1 MKAERPAHLSV
12 LIVGHRRP
20 WNRSFR
26 LTPKQWKLAAAL
38 IGGVIPLFMAV
49 GVYGALAWLFAPHSH
64 PLAQGTEVRV
74 LRNEVALVTHNTSA
88 GLDAMGLEL
97 GALNSEAEHLTTLQD
112 QLMRSTGVHIRL
124 ARPPASSV
132 RPDQGR
138 HLMASLRTL
147 SRQLQTQ
154 HSTKPVP
161 RQSL

>member
-1 MKAERPAHLSV
+1 MKGERPAHLSV

-38 IGGVIPLFMAV
+38 IGGVIPLFIAV
-49 GVYGALAWLFAPHSH
+49 GVYGALARLFAPNSD

-97 GALNSEAEHLTTLQD
+97 GALNSEAEHLTALQD
-112 QLMRSTGVHIRL
+112 RLMRSAGVHIRL
-124 ARPPASSV
+124 ARPPAPSV
-132 RPDQGR
+132 RSDQGM
-138 HLMASLRTL
+138 HLMASLHTL
-147 SRQLQTQ
+147 SRQLQPQ
-154 HSTKPVP
+154 RPTKQTP

>member
-1 MKAERPAHLSV
+1 MKGERPAHLSV

-26 LTPKQWKLAAAL
+26 LTPKQWKLGAAL

-49 GVYGALAWLFAPHSH
+49 GVYGALARFFAPHSH
-64 PLAQGTEVRV
+64 PLAQGTEVRI

-88 GLDAMGLEL
+88 GLDAMGFEL
-97 GALNSEAEHLTTLQD
+97 GALNSEAERLTALQD
-112 QLMRSTGVHIRL
+112 RLMRSAGIHIRL
-124 ARPPASSV
+124 ARPPVPSV
-132 RPDQGR
+132 HPVKGT

-147 SRQLQTQ
+147 SRQLQARPRAKQ
-154 HSTKPVP
+154 AP